1 MKVICKNNEEDY
13 SYSLNATYITI
24 SNSLTLNK
32 SYHVISSI
40 QQIQIDQQLALGL
53 SEYNTF
59 YFILCDDNKIREL
72 ISTRFVT
79 RSTQRTNAK

>member
-1 MKVICKNNEEDY
+1 MKKITVIVL
-13 SYSLNATYITI
+13 SATYITI

-53 SEYNTF
+53 GEYNTF

-72 ISTRFVT
+72 ISTDL
-79 RSTQRTNAK
+79 

>member
-1 MKVICKNNEEDY
+1 MKKITVIVL
-13 SYSLNATYITI
+13 SATYITI

-72 ISTRFVT
+72 ISTDL
-79 RSTQRTNAK
+79 